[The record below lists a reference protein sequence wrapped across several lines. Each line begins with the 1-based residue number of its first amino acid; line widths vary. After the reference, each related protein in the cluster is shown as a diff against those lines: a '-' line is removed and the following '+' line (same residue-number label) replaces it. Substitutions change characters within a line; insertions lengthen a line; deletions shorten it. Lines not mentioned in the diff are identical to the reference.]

1 MSFSKDN
8 SNKLAEKLA
17 FIWYG
22 PVYSLGG
29 YGSVSRL
36 FVSNLVRLGFKV
48 KVISYGSADKS
59 KLDKTMI
66 KLLEDCENNEIPER
80 LTKILVQHQLPHNVY
95 SLKFSGVD
103 YSVMM
108 TIFETD
114 SIPKNWVHICNKGSF
129 DEIWVPTMFNFKT
142 FSKAGVRKDKLRVVH
157 YGLENIDKSI
167 GAEYKKKNR
176 RFRFLYIADLIPR
189 KNIPLLITAFS
200 KEFENNDNVELFIQ
214 LSYSSKLVLNEFM
227 SKYDNLFRRSNII
240 IGKEKLTENQVASLI
255 ASSDVYISLDK
266 ANGWGMPCME
276 AMSYGVLSATVDW
289 SGSTEFMKEDN
300 SLLIKPSKLELVD
313 PESALLNP
321 IYCGQKWAHVSEQTV
336 RKTMRNAYENNKKL
350 QKLSEKA
357 KMDIRREFNI
367 EHIIDNLVK
376 DLETIGIKNN
386 NSSVFIKRSEWYMV
400 LLNKIRVILRYNI
413 NYLISYKSPRLILR
427 ISKVIF
433 WRSNSLLSKK

>member
-48 KVISYGSADKS
+48 KVVSYGSADKS
-59 KLDKTMI
+59 KLDKTMV
-66 KLLEDCENNEIPER
+66 KLLENCENNEIPEWF
-80 LTKILVQHQLPHNVY
+80 TKILIQHQLPDNVY
-95 SLKFSGVD
+95 SLRFSGVD
-103 YSVMM
+103 YSVLM

-114 SIPKNWVHICNKGSF
+114 SIPKNWVRICNKKLF
-129 DEIWVPTMFNFKT
+129 DEIWIPTTFNFKT
-142 FSKAGVRKDKLRVVH
+142 FSKAGVKKDKLRIVN
-157 YGLENIDKSI
+157 YGLEHIDKSI
-167 GAEYKKKNR
+167 GVRRGKNGR

-189 KNIPLLITAFS
+189 KNIPLLITAFN
-200 KEFENNDNVELFIQ
+200 KEFKNNKDVELFIQ

-227 SKYDNLFRRSNII
+227 SKYDNLLNNSNII
-240 IGKEKLTENQVASLI
+240 IGKDRLTENQVASLI
-255 ASSDVYISLDK
+255 ASADVYISLDK

-276 AMSYGVLSATVDW
+276 AMSYGVLSATIDW

-300 SLLIKPSKLELVD
+300 SLLIKPSKLEPVD

-321 IYCGQKWAHVSEQTV
+321 IYCKQKWAHVPEYV
-336 RKTMRNAYENNKKL
+336 IRKTMRNAYENNKKL

-357 KMDIRREFNI
+357 KMDIRRDFDI
-367 EHIIDNLVK
+367 KHIIDRLAK
-376 DLETIGIKNN
+376 DLKTIGIKNK
-386 NSSVFIKRSEWYMV
+386 NSDVFIKRSGWYIV
-400 LLNKIRVILRYNI
+400 LLNEVIVNLRYNLK
-413 NYLISYKSPRLILR
+413 YLITYRSTKLMRRTL
-427 ISKVIF
+427 KVIF
-433 WRSNSLLSKK
+433 WRLSMFLSKR